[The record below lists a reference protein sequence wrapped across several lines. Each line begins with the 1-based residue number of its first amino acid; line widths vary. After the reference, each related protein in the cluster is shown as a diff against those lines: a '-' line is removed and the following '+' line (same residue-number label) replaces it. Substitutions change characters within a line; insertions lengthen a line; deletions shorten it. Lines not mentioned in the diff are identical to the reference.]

1 MTRAADLALGKIA
14 ALKTALIEFTD
25 GDDAIAVADAGVITL
40 LTTAVAK
47 SEGGAVTTNIAQG
60 LCKQWI
66 HFNGEGTIAIL
77 DSFNTTTITDNATGD
92 HQVTIASDMAND
104 DFSVSGTICSD
115 VSGTSVAAIQGPA
128 VNEHAVSSYQVYTGS
143 NTTSRDDV
151 AVINL
156 HIMGDLA

>member
-1 MTRAADLALGKIA
+1 MALTKVQADGIN
-14 ALKTALIEFTD
+14 
-25 GDDAIAVADAGVITL
+25 VADDFAFTGTVSGAGLASPFPTG
-40 LTTAVAK
+40 TAVT
-47 SEGGAVTTNIAQG
+47 SGGGAATTNIAQG

-66 HFNGEGTIAIL
+66 HFNGEGTVAIL
-77 DSFNTTTITDNATGD
+77 DSFNTTSITDNGTGD

-143 NTTSRDDV
+143 NTTTQDDV

-156 HIMGDLA
+156 HTMGDLA